1 MNFIEMRSEFIYI
14 ISIKI
19 KPNSNRQFIAKPSKI
34 DEQILISICSEARQ
48 NKANIELLNL
58 IKKKLKVS
66 INQLQIISGRKN
78 PNKRIKVTFS
88 ESHQKEEILN
98 KLLQC

>member
-1 MNFIEMRSEFIYI
+1 MNFIEMRSEFVFI

-34 DEQILISICSEARQ
+34 DEQILISIRSEAKQ

-66 INQLQIISGRKN
+66 ITQLQIISGRKN
-78 PNKRIKVTFS
+78 SNKRRKVTFS

-98 KLLQC
+98 KLLFS

>member
-1 MNFIEMRSEFIYI
+1 MNFIEMRSEFVFI

-34 DEQILISICSEARQ
+34 DEQILISIRSEAKQ

-66 INQLQIISGRKN
+66 ITQLQIISGRKN
-78 PNKRIKVTFS
+78 SNKRIKVTFS

-98 KLLQC
+98 KLLFS

>member
-1 MNFIEMRSEFIYI
+1 MNFIEMKSEFVCIL
-14 ISIKI
+14 SIKI
-19 KPNSNRQFIAKPSKI
+19 KPNSNRQKIEKPNKN
-34 DEQILISICSEARQ
+34 DDQILILIRSEAKQ

-66 INQLQIISGRKN
+66 VNQLQFISGRKN

-98 KLLQC
+98 KLL